1 MGVGTQLITL
11 KGGRVTGSFLS
22 RTPQETAHK
31 DSLPGHLRPVEECS
45 SPSPLLSPGGC
56 SLGPPSP
63 PRCQLTLPYFK
74 ALGHTL
80 HLMWLGNHISTT
92 D

>member
-1 MGVGTQLITL
+1 MGVGTQFITL
-11 KGGRVTGSFLS
+11 TGGRVTGSFLS

-45 SPSPLLSPGGC
+45 SPSPPPSPGGS

-63 PRCQLTLPYFK
+63 PRCQLSLPYSK

-80 HLMWLGNHISTT
+80 HLIWLGNHTSTAY
-92 D
+92 